1 MRSPSFLPS
10 SRPWRYVSLYC
21 SETIPANTLQD
32 WLYED
37 GEDASKAQ
45 YISKRDEI
53 RSIAG
58 PIIQRYNDK
67 VEEERQAVMKKQQEA
82 HAQRQA
88 EIERKKR
95 EEEAKKQAEAPEPKD
110 AEMTDAETTKPDE
123 VEEPA
128 A

>member
-1 MRSPSFLPS
+1 M
-10 SRPWRYVSLYC
+10 Y
-21 SETIPANTLQD
+21 D
-32 WLYED
+32 D

-45 YISKRDEI
+45 YVSKMEDI
-53 RSIAG
+53 RSVAG

-67 VEEERQAVMKKQQEA
+67 IQQEKEA
-82 HAQRQA
+82 AEKKHQESMAAKQA

-123 VEEPA
+123 VEEPSS
-128 A
+128 

>member
-1 MRSPSFLPS
+1 MNFH
-10 SRPWRYVSLYC
+10 YT
-21 SETIPANTLQD
+21 EEQFTNADQD

-45 YISKRDEI
+45 YVSKMEDI

-58 PIIQRYNDK
+58 PIIQRYKDK
-67 VEEERQAVMKKQQEA
+67 IQQEQEAVMKKQQEA
-82 HAQRQA
+82 HAAKQA

-123 VEEPA
+123 VEEPTS
-128 A
+128 